1 MEKQTIPYWEKL
13 FKAWGI
19 FDEDYHEKFR
29 REILNQRYEKYID
42 MVIGD
47 IKDKWET
54 KIIYK

>member
-1 MEKQTIPYWEKL
+1 MWSKA

-19 FDEDYHEKFR
+19 WDEDYHEKYR
-29 REILNQRYEKYID
+29 QYIHDKRYKTYID
-42 MVIGD
+42 LVIGD